1 MNIIEKIEAI
11 KKVLFATDMPPA
23 PPTEPT
29 PPAEPTK
36 YTTTDGST
44 VLTATSLEVGSD
56 IMIGE
61 IAAPDASYVLDN
73 GKTIVV
79 IGGKIT
85 EISDT
90 ASEPTTEN
98 VEELK
103 QQVAQMAAQLKTIET
118 KFAAQLEANKTE
130 LATQKQTN
138 KDLLEVVEFM
148 GSQSKQAPVEPP
160 KKFEDMTAIEKF
172 KAARK
177 TALSN

>member
-23 PPTEPT
+23 P
-29 PPAEPTK
+29 EPTK

-44 VLTATSLEVGSD
+44 VLTATTLEVGSD
-56 IMIGE
+56 VMIGE
-61 IAAPDASYVLDN
+61 IAAPDASYSLDN

-79 IGGKIT
+79 VGGKIT
-85 EISDT
+85 EVSDT
-90 ASEPTTEN
+90 ASEPATDAVELEN
-98 VEELK
+98 MKVLTK
-103 QQVAQMAAQLKTIET
+103 DMATKLAAIEA
-118 KFAAQLEANKTE
+118 KFAAQLEATKVE

-148 GSQSKQAPVEPP
+148 GNQSKQAPVETP
-160 KKFEDMTAIEKF
+160 KKFEDMTAIERF

-177 TALSN
+177 TVLSN